1 MSPFHTKFRYAH
13 KNTNMCWEFYWK
25 LSSWNFIT
33 EVFFPPFLFCL
44 FKLEVSCK
52 TNVCALKP
60 AVCVGLIQWLTH
72 SRILRSA
79 ELHWNKGYAF
89 RLSLESS
96 VRIGTGAQYFEKKKK
111 THKMKNLNSFDF
123 YCRDTSDKTNLCQV
137 FYKVLS
143 SSFPYCWASQLSALS
158 PSVPHSSFP
167 SLLHSFS
174 MWTFTCFCPYVFTV
188 KCITSVEGNEHEP

>member
-96 VRIGTGAQYFEKKKK
+96 VRIGTGAQYFEKKKNTK
-111 THKMKNLNSFDF
+111 WSTWIPLISTAETHLTKQICVRFFIKCYPL
-123 YCRDTSDKTNLCQV
+123 
-137 FYKVLS
+137 
-143 SSFPYCWASQLSALS
+143 LS
-158 PSVPHSSFP
+158 PAAERVSWVPFPHLYLIPLFPPFSIHFQCEHSPAFVLMF
-167 SLLHSFS
+167 SLSN
-174 MWTFTCFCPYVFTV
+174 V
-188 KCITSVEGNEHEP
+188 